1 MDEHQKI
8 YLLKNNDSSEFMIN
22 KMIDFSHLEILKEIK
37 ALRKSDWVRLHMS
50 ERALTLGN
58 RTHNLTSNLSFKVKV
73 PNTYFGQEN

>member
-1 MDEHQKI
+1 MDDLQKI
-8 YLLKNNDSSEFMIN
+8 YLLKTNDMSQFNVTKI
-22 KMIDFSHLEILKEIK
+22 IDFAHLDISQDIK